1 MLSGAACRTARR
13 ALGAALCRT
22 ARRRAQHTAVPRVYV
37 SHALDPWRNL
47 AVEDYFLRGVPPDVP
62 VCYLYQNAP
71 CVVVGKN
78 QNSWGE
84 LDARAMQ
91 REQVALVRRQ
101 SGGGAVYHDAGNL
114 NFSFHVPKATF
125 ARRTHT
131 ELVARALARPPLAL
145 PERLGRAPVFVNERN
160 DMCVYA
166 AGATAPDAAAVRKVS
181 GSAYRMVNQR
191 AYHHG
196 TLLLDTQLDRM
207 RVLRRRTRA
216 TITSRGVDSVP
227 SPVANLAEV
236 FPEQRAQLTF
246 ERIAEAIY
254 QEFLR
259 TYGAGELHSVDDALL
274 DAQVPLGRHRSRP
287 VHEAAA
293 EMRSWDWVYGASPE
307 FEVRVDA
314 AGGAALPDVR
324 HLVLQLTCRHGR
336 VHTAGVHRVEP
347 SSQEAAVRDAAS
359 RLVGV
364 PYDAIAVAPPGPP
377 APAAPPSTPAERAL
391 RTWLR
396 EQL

>member
-1 MLSGAACRTARR
+1 
-13 ALGAALCRT
+13 
-22 ARRRAQHTAVPRVYV
+22 
-37 SHALDPWRNL
+37 
-47 AVEDYFLRGVPPDVP
+47 
-62 VCYLYQNAP
+62 
-71 CVVVGKN
+71 
-78 QNSWGE
+78 
-84 LDARAMQ
+84 
-91 REQVALVRRQ
+91 
-101 SGGGAVYHDAGNL
+101 
-114 NFSFHVPKATF
+114 
-125 ARRTHT
+125 
-131 ELVARALARPPLAL
+131 
-145 PERLGRAPVFVNERN
+145 
-160 DMCVYA
+160 MCI
-166 AGATAPDAAAVRKVS
+166 R
-181 GSAYRMVNQR
+181 
-191 AYHHG
+191 
-196 TLLLDTQLDRM
+196 DR
-207 RVLRRRTRA
+207 
-216 TITSRGVDSVP
+216 
-227 SPVANLAEV
+227 
-236 FPEQRAQLTF
+236 
-246 ERIAEAIY
+246 RIAEAIY

-336 VHTAGVHRVEP
+336 VHTAEVHRVEP